1 MNEQKAI
8 IFNKKQSFLIK
19 LNKIISRV
27 YFENA
32 RKKYPSFAS
41 SRRVTYIDPFG
52 EFERSN
58 NDLNKRIK
66 RI

>member
-32 RKKYPSFAS
+32 RKKYPCFAS

-58 NDLNKRIK
+58 NDFK
-66 RI
+66 